1 MRIKEIIKEEK
12 DEKFM
17 FLDARQN
24 SLKLLANSFYGYLG
38 FFGARW
44 YSIESAKSVT
54 AWGRSH
60 IHKVIE
66 KAKNEGFGVLYS
78 DTDSVFMTLGI
89 KSKNDAQSFAEALNV
104 ELPGLMELEY
114 EGFYPAGIFVSA
126 KMGSFGAKKKYA
138 LMSEGGTLKIK
149 GFETVRRNWSLIAKN
164 VQEKVLEII
173 LREKDAEKA
182 LEYVRGIVKELKNK
196 KIPIDEVVIHTQLQ
210 KEIVDYANKGPH
222 VAAAQRLQNRGKQ
235 IAPGTMIKYV
245 VTRGNDIIRNR
256 VKLPDEI
263 KGTDYDADYYIN
275 NQVVPSVERIFNVI
289 GYTKEDLLITKEQ
302 TKLEGFF

>member
-1 MRIKEIIKEEK
+1 VLHCDVTSLYPSIMLVYGYFPKKDQLGIFPGLLRDLRDFRIRAKEMARGAETEESRIYFSALQSTFK
-12 DEKFM
+12 I
-17 FLDARQN
+17 LI
-24 SLKLLANSFYGYLG
+24 NSFYGYLG

-164 VQEKVLEII
+164 VQEKVLEIM
-173 LREKDAEKA
+173 E
-182 LEYVRGIVKELKNK
+182 
-196 KIPIDEVVIHTQLQ
+196 
-210 KEIVDYANKGPH
+210 
-222 VAAAQRLQNRGKQ
+222 
-235 IAPGTMIKYV
+235 
-245 VTRGNDIIRNR
+245 RN
-256 VKLPDEI
+256 
-263 KGTDYDADYYIN
+263 
-275 NQVVPSVERIFNVI
+275 
-289 GYTKEDLLITKEQ
+289 
-302 TKLEGFF
+302 